1 MIWDETEELRGWDQH
16 GRMTRCGDEFEKRS
30 LAMKI
35 NVKWLGICT
44 CALGLAAGCSAKKS
58 VLHIYTWSDYVK
70 PSLIAQF
77 ERENH
82 CRVVIDTYDSN
93 ESMYAQVKKGTTNY
107 DLLFPS
113 SYMVKIMNDQGLLLK
128 LNPEWLPNLRNIDPF
143 YLELAVDKRME
154 HSVPYTVSPAGLGYL
169 GDRIDP
175 FEPTWAMLDRP
186 DLKGRMTM
194 LDDHRETIGAAL
206 KFLGYSLNTLD
217 DQELAQAKTVVLRWK
232 QNLAGFE
239 NERYKTGLVSGE
251 FVLTH
256 GYGGDLLLARSQNED
271 IQIALPRE
279 GSSLTIDDMVIP
291 ASARHVELAHR
302 FINFVLEPQTAAE
315 LTEFIYFLCP
325 NRPSYDLLLETI
337 REDPILFPPP
347 EVLEKA
353 EMIQDLGEGNAK
365 YLKIWNEIKASQ

>member
-1 MIWDETEELRGWDQH
+1 
-16 GRMTRCGDEFEKRS
+16 
-30 LAMKI
+30 MKI
-35 NVKWLGICT
+35 HVLIWLGICA
-44 CALGLAAGCSAKKS
+44 CALALAAGCGAKKP

-70 PSLIAQF
+70 PSLLAQF
-77 ERENH
+77 ERENG
-82 CRVVIDTYDSN
+82 CRVVVDIYDSN
-93 ESMYAQVKKGTTNY
+93 EALYAQIKKGTTNY

-113 SYMVKIMNDQGLLLK
+113 SYMAKILNDEGLLQQ
-128 LNPEWLPNLRNIDPF
+128 LNPERLPNRRNIDFF
-143 YLELAVDKRME
+143 YLDLAVDKRME
-154 HSVPYTVSPAGLGYL
+154 YSVPYTVSPAGLGFL
-169 GDRIDP
+169 GGRIER
-175 FEPTWAMLDRP
+175 FEPTWAMLDRA

-194 LDDHRETIGAAL
+194 LNDCRETIGAAL

-217 DQELAQAKTVVLRWK
+217 DQELAQAKAVVLRWK

-239 NERYKTGLVSGE
+239 NERYKTGLAAGE

-256 GYGGDLLLARSQNED
+256 GYGGDLLLARSQNENV
-271 IQIALPRE
+271 QIALPRE

-291 ASARHVELAHR
+291 STARHAELAHR

-325 NRPSYDLLLETI
+325 NRPSYDLLLETL
-337 REDPILFPPP
+337 REDPVLFPPP

-365 YLKIWNEIKASQ
+365 YLKIWNEIQAGR